1 MSFKVLDNLGHTSH
15 EIVEP
20 VGPAP
25 LPRRFRA

>member
-1 MSFKVLDNLGHTSH
+1 MSFKVLDNLGQTSV

-25 LPRRFRA
+25 LCARG